1 MSFKPS
7 SEEQKWAKIV
17 DLDTQK
23 RMKEDIGKQG
33 EDFIP
38 QIVPVECPN
47 DRILL
52 EKFELDATG
61 IIINKCSFCG
71 GIWIDRI
78 NLERL
83 FQSSKKSEVLL
94 TYLARILN
102 IEISEI

>member
-7 SEEQKWAKIV
+7 PEEQKWARII
-17 DLDTQK
+17 DLDARKHKKIKFDEQS
-23 RMKEDIGKQG
+23 

-38 QIVPVECPN
+38 EPVPVECPN

-52 EKFELDATG
+52 DTYKLNDTG
-61 IIINKCSFCG
+61 IVIKKCSYCG

-83 FQSSKKSEVLL
+83 FHSSKQSNMLL
-94 TYLARILN
+94 SYLAKILN
-102 IEISEI
+102 IEITEI

>member
-7 SEEQKWAKIV
+7 SEEQKWAKII
-17 DLDTQK
+17 DLDAKK
-23 RMKEDIGKQG
+23 RLKDEFG
-33 EDFIP
+33 EKSKVFIP
-38 QIVPVECPN
+38 ETVPAQCPN

-52 EKFELDATG
+52 ETIELDNTG

-78 NLERL
+78 NIERL
-83 FQSSKKSEVLL
+83 FHSSKKSEILL
-94 TYLARILN
+94 AYLAKILN

>member
-7 SEEQKWAKIV
+7 SEEQKWAKII
-17 DLDTQK
+17 DLDTRK
-23 RMKEDIGKQG
+23 RMKNEFGQKSR
-33 EDFIP
+33 DFIP
-38 QIVPVECPN
+38 EAVPVECPN

-52 EKFELDATG
+52 ETLELDETG

-83 FQSSKKSEVLL
+83 FHSSKKAEILL
-94 TYLARILN
+94 TYLAKILN

>member
-7 SEEQKWAKIV
+7 SEEQKWAKII
-17 DLDTQK
+17 DLDTRKQMKNEFGQK
-23 RMKEDIGKQG
+23 SR
-33 EDFIP
+33 DFIP
-38 QIVPVECPN
+38 EAVPVECPN

-52 EKFELDATG
+52 ETLELDETG
-61 IIINKCSFCG
+61 IIISKCSFCG

-83 FQSSKKSEVLL
+83 FHSSKKAEILL
-94 TYLARILN
+94 TYLAKILN

>member
-7 SEEQKWAKIV
+7 SEEQKWAKII
-17 DLDTQK
+17 DLDTRK
-23 RMKEDIGKQG
+23 KLKDEFG
-33 EDFIP
+33 EKSKFSIP
-38 QIVPVECPN
+38 ESVPVECPN

-52 EKFELDATG
+52 ETFELDGTG
-61 IIINKCSFCG
+61 IVINKCSFCG

-83 FQSSKKSEVLL
+83 FHSSKKSEILL
-94 TYLARILN
+94 TYLAKILN